1 MLLAMSC
8 GCKSLEANERI
19 FLIRC
24 KKETLKPANLS
35 FFIACVLK
43 RRGTNMEYELC
54 KLFVAADAPVFT
66 VQKITPQRALF
77 WGF

>member
-8 GCKSLEANERI
+8 GCKRLEASERI
-19 FLIRC
+19 FSIRC
-24 KKETLKPANLS
+24 KKETLKPANLR

-43 RRGTNMEYELC
+43 RRGINMRCELC
-54 KLFVAADAPVFT
+54 RLFVAADAPVFT
-66 VQKITPQRALF
+66 VPKLTPQRALF